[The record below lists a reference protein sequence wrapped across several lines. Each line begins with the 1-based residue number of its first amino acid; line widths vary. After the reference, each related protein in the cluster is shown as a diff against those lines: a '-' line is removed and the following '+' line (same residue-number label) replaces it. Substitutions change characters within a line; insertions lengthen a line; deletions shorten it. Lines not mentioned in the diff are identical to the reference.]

1 MYGLDETVI
10 NDLKRIFSKFPTV
23 EKVILSGSRA
33 MGKYWNQT
41 IFDMRDEKEELYLP
55 CSFDIS
61 IFDRIDHS
69 ECVLR

>member
-23 EKVILSGSRA
+23 EKVILYGSCA

>member
-10 NDLKRIFSKFPTV
+10 NDLKQVFSRFSAV
-23 EKVILSGSRA
+23 EKVILFGSRA

-55 CSFDIS
+55 YSFDIS